1 MNEIPPGAPSPPS
14 EPLVPDFTA
23 DRAEEDVAASAV
35 AAQDAGG
42 PPLQWP
48 LVLVLTGLLVSLLI
62 VATDHFRR
70 GSVLFAAV
78 VVFAFFLRAF
88 LPDRDAGW
96 LAVRSR
102 RVDLLC
108 LGFLGFTL
116 VVFSLIVPPPS

>member
-1 MNEIPPGAPSPPS
+1 MNDVPPGAQSPAS
-14 EPLVPDFTA
+14 EPVVPDFTA
-23 DRAEEDVAASAV
+23 DRAEEDVAASVV

-48 LVLVLTGLLVSLLI
+48 LVLVLTGLLTALLI

-88 LPDRDAGW
+88 LPERDAGW

-102 RVDLLC
+102 RIDLLC

-116 VVFSLIVPPPS
+116 LVFSLIVPSPS